1 LGPTTPDV
9 IQKQIRTDIYHQ
21 LLVLH
26 AQDARDFFAR
36 LVRGHDETVHE
47 MGTP

>member
-1 LGPTTPDV
+1 MGPTTPDV
-9 IQKQIRTDIYHQ
+9 IQKQTRVDIYHQ

-36 LVRGHDETVHE
+36 LVKGHDETVNE